1 MTRSI
6 LAGLEGGVSRGGKGG
21 TTTGLATGDERFV
34 VGAIGGRLEVSML
47 IDMMVCIALVWSI
60 G

>member
-21 TTTGLATGDERFV
+21 ATGLATGDERFV